1 MRTAPYLDREDAGR
15 KLAAEL
21 SRFRDQDP
29 IVLAL
34 PRGGV
39 PVASEVARALDAP
52 LEVWVSRKLG
62 APYQPE
68 LGIGAISE
76 GGATWINRQ
85 LAGWVGASQDDIS
98 RVAEEEARELER
110 RVRVYRG
117 DRPTPEVKGRTV
129 ILVDDGIATGG
140 TMRAAIASLKQHGP
154 RRLVVAVPV
163 APPETVDELAR
174 EVDEVVSPEQPAD
187 LMAIGLWYRDFH
199 QTSDEEVLELLGRT
213 RPEQPSAPASGP

>member
-1 MRTAPYLDREDAGR
+1 MRHAPYANREDAGR

-21 SRFRDQDP
+21 SRFQEDNP
-29 IVLAL
+29 VVLAL

-39 PVASEVARALDAP
+39 PVAWEVARELKVP
-52 LEVWVSRKLG
+52 LEVWVARKIG
-62 APYQPE
+62 APFQPE

-85 LAGWVGASQDDIS
+85 LAGWVGASAEDIS
-98 RVAEEEARELER
+98 SVAEEEARELER

-117 DRPTPEVKGRTV
+117 TRPAPEVKGRTV

-140 TMRAAIASLKQHGP
+140 TMRAAIASLKQHHP
-154 RRLVVAVPV
+154 RRLIVAVPV
-163 APPETVDELAR
+163 APPETVEELQR
-174 EVDEVVSPEQPAD
+174 EVDEVIAPEQPQD

-199 QTSDEEVLELLGRT
+199 QTSDEEVLELLGRAP
-213 RPEQPSAPASGP
+213 PEEATAPAP

>member
-1 MRTAPYLDREDAGR
+1 MRHAPYADREDAGR
-15 KLAAEL
+15 KLAVEL
-21 SRFRDQDP
+21 SRFRNENP
-29 IVLAL
+29 IILAL

-39 PVASEVARALDAP
+39 PVAWEVARALNAP
-52 LEVWVSRKLG
+52 LEVWVARKIG
-62 APYQPE
+62 APSQPE

-85 LAGWVGASQDDIS
+85 LAGWVGATEEDIS

-140 TMRAAIASLKQHGP
+140 TMRAAIASLKERGP
-154 RRLVVAVPV
+154 KRLIVAVPV
-163 APPETVDELAR
+163 APPETVDELER
-174 EVDEVVSPEQPAD
+174 EVDDLISPEQPQD

-199 QTSDEEVLELLGRT
+199 QTSDEEVLELLARS
-213 RPEQPSAPASGP
+213 RSEQTGAPAPGP